1 VRRRELLFLL
11 GGAALL
17 CSPIGRA
24 QEPGR
29 VYRLG
34 IMAGLLR
41 EDSGYVALF
50 DKLVGRGLSK
60 AGTCRLSAASQCA

>member
-1 VRRRELLFLL
+1 MTNWKGVQPPRPSGYRMRRRELMLLFS
-11 GGAALL
+11 GAALL

-24 QEPGR
+24 QEPGS

-41 EDSGYVALF
+41 EDSGYVAL
-50 DKLVGRGLSK
+50 
-60 AGTCRLSAASQCA
+60 